1 MDEGS
6 HTALM
11 MPPWTND
18 QSWTHESLGTI
29 HSLLMPTNESYF
41 PVEERKKKKRLPKAK
56 IGFYIF
62 FLTHIHMKILKR
74 LVLGPG
80 RKRCFLFVYLF
91 KIPTELLMQEAE
103 SAGRRGEGQV
113 VTLMQRAQK
122 AHPQILPPEIKPML

>member
-1 MDEGS
+1 MTSPGLMR
-6 HTALM
+6 ALALSTPYSCLPM
-11 MPPWTND
+11 NPTF
-18 QSWTHESLGTI
+18 
-29 HSLLMPTNESYF
+29 LLKK
-41 PVEERKKKKRLPKAK
+41 ERKKKRLPKAK

-74 LVLGPG
+74 LVLGTG
-80 RKRCFLFVYLF
+80 RKRCFLSVYLF

-103 SAGRRGEGQV
+103 SAGQGGEGQT